1 MMAARALLSA
11 STRCLSRATSSG
23 LRPSPSLLSHGVK
36 LSTPTLAS
44 LTFNLSQL
52 SLTSRA
58 LSSITAETVPQGP
71 PITYLTLNNL
81 HDNPGARKRNVR
93 RLGRGIGS
101 SKGKTSGRGH
111 KGQKARAGKGVHP
124 TFEGGQTKFYKT
136 LPKVGRMKNHKF
148 KLGLTK
154 VNIGTV
160 QEYITMGRL
169 KPQRS
174 DGVLTMKD
182 FVAAGIMPNS
192 SIKTGV
198 KLLGKGKEFLTDKV
212 LIEVS
217 FASAQAIEAVEAK
230 GGYVTTV
237 HHNRLALR
245 ACLKPH
251 KFPLKPAAMKKDGDD
266 SVEGEDEYLLPKR
279 ARPPPKYMEYYTDY
293 AKRGY
298 LNPRVQLERKERGL
312 KEIL

>member
-1 MMAARALLSA
+1 
-11 STRCLSRATSSG
+11 
-23 LRPSPSLLSHGVK
+23 
-36 LSTPTLAS
+36 
-44 LTFNLSQL
+44 
-52 SLTSRA
+52 
-58 LSSITAETVPQGP
+58 
-71 PITYLTLNNL
+71 
-81 HDNPGARKRNVR
+81 
-93 RLGRGIGS
+93 
-101 SKGKTSGRGH
+101 
-111 KGQKARAGKGVHP
+111 
-124 TFEGGQTKFYKT
+124 
-136 LPKVGRMKNHKF
+136 MKNHKF

-154 VNIGTV
+154 VNIGAV

-169 KPQRS
+169 KPERS

-182 FVAAGIMPNS
+182 FVTAGIMPNS

-198 KLLGKGKEFLTDKV
+198 KLLGKGSEFLTDKV
-212 LIEVS
+212 FIEVP
-217 FASAQAIEAVEAK
+217 FASALAIEAVEAK

-251 KFPLKPAAMKKDGDD
+251 KFPLKPAAMKNDADGD
-266 SVEGEDEYLLPKR
+266 SAEGEAEYLLPKR

-312 KEIL
+312 KDIL

>member
-1 MMAARALLSA
+1 
-11 STRCLSRATSSG
+11 
-23 LRPSPSLLSHGVK
+23 
-36 LSTPTLAS
+36 
-44 LTFNLSQL
+44 
-52 SLTSRA
+52 
-58 LSSITAETVPQGP
+58 
-71 PITYLTLNNL
+71 
-81 HDNPGARKRNVR
+81 
-93 RLGRGIGS
+93 
-101 SKGKTSGRGH
+101 
-111 KGQKARAGKGVHP
+111 
-124 TFEGGQTKFYKT
+124 
-136 LPKVGRMKNHKF
+136 MKNHKF